1 MVQKIKNGLNRQNF
15 LLLGSGT
22 LLTSLGLG
30 QLANAQERSNRREL
44 RRTIG
49 NYERI
54 VRRMFTTGE
63 NKDAGAFVTFFT
75 ENARYRVGNT
85 TPVIGR
91 AAIQESVQKY
101 AFDTNQSFY
110 HNLKQFWEDKNTLVV
125 QFELEMITLQGK
137 PVGPFPI
144 VDVFRF
150 QGNLISDMQIYG
162 DVRDIYPVPA

>member
-1 MVQKIKNGLNRQNF
+1 MMQKVKNGLSRQNF
-15 LLLGSGT
+15 LLLGSST
-22 LLTSLGLG
+22 LLASLGLG
-30 QLANAQERSNRREL
+30 KLVNAKERPNIIQTGRMS
-44 RRTIG
+44 

-63 NKDAGAFVTFFT
+63 NKDAGAFVSFFT

-85 TPVIGR
+85 DPVIGR

-110 HNLKQFWEDKNTLVV
+110 HNLKQFWEDKNTLLV
-125 QFELEMITLQGK
+125 QFELEMITLEGK
-137 PVGPFPI
+137 PIGPFPI